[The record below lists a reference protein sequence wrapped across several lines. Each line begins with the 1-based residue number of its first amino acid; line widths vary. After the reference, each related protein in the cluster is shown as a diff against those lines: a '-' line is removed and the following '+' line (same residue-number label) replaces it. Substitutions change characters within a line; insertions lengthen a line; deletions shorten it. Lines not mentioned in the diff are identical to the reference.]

1 MSCFS
6 TYHSKTGNSI
16 TVNVRRENQNQLVVN
31 NNALKSI
38 SLPQNIK
45 PLINNAKVLKN
56 KSLATK
62 LFRVDPAYFGYK

>member
-1 MSCFS
+1 
-6 TYHSKTGNSI
+6 
-16 TVNVRRENQNQLVVN
+16 
-31 NNALKSI
+31 
-38 SLPQNIK
+38 LPQNIK